1 MNQSYDL
8 NASKSNKKSGIANH
22 LSQTGSSS
30 YLNPTSNGIKL
41 SKVNIK
47 NSRQNID
54 MYNDN
59 SAGQFNSVN
68 YTDQTNT
75 GKNANKKLK

>member
-1 MNQSYDL
+1 M
-8 NASKSNKKSGIANH
+8 
-22 LSQTGSSS
+22 
-30 YLNPTSNGIKL
+30 NPTNNGIKL

-59 SAGQFNSVN
+59 SVGQFNSVN